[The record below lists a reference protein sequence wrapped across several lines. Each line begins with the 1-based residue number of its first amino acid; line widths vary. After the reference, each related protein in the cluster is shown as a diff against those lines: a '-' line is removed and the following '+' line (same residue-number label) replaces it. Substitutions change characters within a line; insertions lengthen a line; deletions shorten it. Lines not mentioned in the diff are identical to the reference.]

1 MNQIHAMRVFVRVAE
16 SQSFRRAA
24 QQLDVSNALVT
35 RSVAMLEAHLHT
47 RLINRTTR
55 HLSLTEAGLRYL
67 EGCKSVLEE
76 LDHLEDSLAHTE
88 REPSGTLRVMAAG
101 SLSFATLTPLV
112 DGFRRLYPRVN
123 VRLTLAEKQTELLE
137 DGFDVGIVAASAAR
151 GGEFVKHALGS
162 TAFVPCASPV
172 WIEEHGEPRT
182 PEQLEQHDAV
192 TLPPEE
198 RSASWLF
205 ARRADPVQAVQQVT
219 LQPGYAVNNMLMV
232 RLAALAG
239 MGVAIVPAPLVE
251 DDIAAGTLV
260 RLLPEYEIEDAQ
272 ANMAIVYPRR
282 QYLPAKTLRFVD
294 YAIEHFAQAGDD
306 KPASADAARTA
317 PAVAVRRPMGS
328 NLAAGSALHAMN
340 GA

>member
-35 RSVAMLEAHLHT
+35 RSIAMLEAHLHT

-55 HLSLTEAGLRYL
+55 NLSLTEAGLRYL

-101 SLSFATLTPLV
+101 ALSLGTLTPLI

-123 VRLTLAEKQTELLE
+123 VRLTLAEKPTELLE
-137 DGFDVGIVAASAAR
+137 DGFDVGIVAACATR
-151 GGEFVKHALGS
+151 GGEFVEHALGT
-162 TAFVPCASPV
+162 TAFVPCASPA
-172 WIEEHGEPRT
+172 WLAEHGEPRT
-182 PEQLEQHDAV
+182 PEQLEQHAAV

-205 ARRADPVQAVQQVT
+205 ARPGESAQQVT

-239 MGVAIVPAPLVE
+239 MGVAIVPAPLVA
-251 DDIAAGTLV
+251 DDLAAGTLV
-260 RLLPEYEIEDAQ
+260 RLLPDYEIEDAQ
-272 ANMAIVYPRR
+272 ASMAIVYPRR

-294 YAIEHFAQAGDD
+294 YTIEHFQQTCEA
-306 KPASADAARTA
+306 KPAPVPHATRT
-317 PAVAVRRPMGS
+317 M
-328 NLAAGSALHAMN
+328 LAAGTVASGPHILMH
-340 GA
+340 G

>member
-35 RSVAMLEAHLHT
+35 RSIAMLEAHLHT

-55 HLSLTEAGLRYL
+55 NLSLTEAGLRYL

-101 SLSFATLTPLV
+101 ALSLATLTPLI

-123 VRLTLAEKQTELLE
+123 VRLTLAEKHTELLE
-137 DGFDVGIVAASAAR
+137 DGFDVGIVAACATRA
-151 GGEFVKHALGS
+151 GDFVEHALGT
-162 TAFVPCASPV
+162 TAFVPCASPA
-172 WIEEHGEPRT
+172 WLAEHGEPLT
-182 PEQLEQHDAV
+182 PEQLEQHAAV

-198 RSASWLF
+198 RSVNWLF
-205 ARRADPVQAVQQVT
+205 ARPGESAQQVT

-239 MGVAIVPAPLVE
+239 MGVAVVPAPLVA
-251 DDIAAGTLV
+251 DDLAAGTLV
-260 RLLPEYEIEDAQ
+260 RLLPSYEIEDAQ
-272 ANMAIVYPRR
+272 ASMAIVYPRR

-294 YAIEHFAQAGDD
+294 YTIEHFQQACEE
-306 KPASADAARTA
+306 KPVPLARHPARAADA
-317 PAVAVRRPMGS
+317 PMLMHS
-328 NLAAGSALHAMN
+328 
-340 GA
+340 